1 MAAGMSYRICGN
13 TFDVCRSTAFDIV
26 DLVLDKIV
34 SVANR
39 VIKLPENLEEV
50 GQQFATMADSPAF
63 SQCVGAI
70 DGCQVYFILDD
81 TEKSQE
87 YINRKLYYSINLQG
101 LVDHRGRF
109 INIFVGFPGSC
120 HDLRVLRHSGLYR
133 DAVYPPRGYFIIGDG
148 GYMCLRDPIT
158 IITPYRNINLTEEK
172 KNFNYHLSKAR
183 SVVERSF
190 GLLQA
195 RWRILF
201 HRALE
206 VKFRKAVKVI
216 AACCVVHNICIDED
230 DIIPHHRIIRRR
242 QVAPR
247 PESDGSAY
255 REIIC
260 LAHNL
265 GRVQADLER
274 Q

>member
-1 MAAGMSYRICGN
+1 M
-13 TFDVCRSTAFDIV
+13 
-26 DLVLDKIV
+26 
-34 SVANR
+34 
-39 VIKLPENLEEV
+39 
-50 GQQFATMADSPAF
+50 
-63 SQCVGAI
+63 
-70 DGCQVYFILDD
+70 
-81 TEKSQE
+81 
-87 YINRKLYYSINLQG
+87 YYSINLQG
-101 LVDHRGRF
+101 LVNHRGRF
-109 INIFVGFPGSC
+109 IDIFVGFPDSC
-120 HDLRVLRHSGLYR
+120 NDLRVLRHSGLYR

-190 GLLQA
+190 GLLRA

-201 HRALE
+201 RHTTDST
-206 VKFRKAVKVI
+206 VKLRKAVKVI